1 MSYRSAAVAAV
12 AAVSVVASGAAVT
25 LADRS
30 PTALP
35 TTHRSPGVVARL
47 VAPAQ
52 ATLACPAAPSVG
64 ETVTS
69 LFAVSPVSKLSRAP
83 GGSLDLVPLGPTTR
97 AVVKGVTEV
106 GRQLHRTLRPEDPPA
121 LLVSASG
128 GFAPGAAAA
137 ASSVLSS
144 RRSSGLAATSCG
156 PGANDWW
163 FSAVDTSVGARSRL
177 FLSNPTPAV
186 AVVDLAL
193 FGPRGAIERE
203 GQRGIA
209 IAPLSQWRINLARFA
224 PGVGTLTVN
233 ARAVR
238 GSIGAAVL
246 TTKLRGISTAGSEWV
261 APSAGPSNDLVINA
275 APQGKQQRLVLT
287 NTSSREALA
296 HVRVFDASGT
306 FTATALGDLRID
318 PGGVVTTDLAAIT
331 NGATTG
337 IRVAGNVP
345 LTGAITTKTSGR
357 AEDFT
362 VSTSSEPITDPAVV
376 WLLPDAEVSLLLTT
390 PKPAGGSV
398 RVASYDA
405 AGTRV
410 RSQIVTVRGEA
421 TTRWEPQKPEDTA
434 YLVLSV
440 RTGTGIRGMANYR
453 SADGTA
459 SVPVVSGVWSI
470 QRPTVLPGP

>member
-1 MSYRSAAVAAV
+1 MSYRSAAVAVV
-12 AAVSVVASGAAVT
+12 AVVASGAALA

-30 PTALP
+30 PTVLP
-35 TTHRSPGVVARL
+35 TTHPSAAAAARL
-47 VAPAQ
+47 VAPAE
-52 ATLACPAAPSVG
+52 ATLACPAAPAVG

-69 LFAVSPVSKLSRAP
+69 VFAVSPAGKLSRAP
-83 GGSLDLVPLGPTTR
+83 GGSLDLMPLGPTKR
-97 AVVKGVTEV
+97 PVVERVTEV
-106 GRQLHRTLRPEDPPA
+106 GSQLHRKLRPGDPSA

-128 GFAPGAAAA
+128 GSAPGTAAA

-144 RRSSGLAATSCG
+144 RRSSGLAVTSCG

-163 FSAVDTSVGARSRL
+163 FSAVDTSVGAKSRL
-177 FLSNPTPAV
+177 VLSNPTPAV

-193 FGPRGAIERE
+193 YGSSGPIARE

-209 IAPLSQWRINLARFA
+209 VAPLSARHINLARFA
-224 PGVGTLTVN
+224 PGVGALTVN

-238 GSIGAAVL
+238 GSIVAAVL
-246 TTKLRGISTAGSEWV
+246 TRKLRGISPVGSEWV

-306 FTATALGDLRID
+306 FTATALGNLRID

-362 VSTSSEPITDPAVV
+362 VSTSSEAITDPAVV

-421 TTRWEPQKPEDTA
+421 TTRWEPQEPQATA

-440 RTGTGIRGMANYR
+440 RAGTGIRSMANYR

-470 QRPTVLPGP
+470 QRPAVLPAP